1 MANLKDYKKQ
11 FLLNKLQE
19 NPQAKEILS
28 KGKDIG
34 FGDTFVPTYYGLLQ
48 DEHTSE
54 EDFKNRFGISK
65 QEAQQLW
72 DISKGIVQ
80 SSPDKSIYQSYI
92 DERKDKTQD
101 LGLEELE
108 LLKEAYSGLSSIG
121 TTTQSFN
128 KDSLND
134 ILKPMIASDIAK
146 ITKKDLN
153 QTPSHLNEIGEYV
166 ARSIIE
172 GNYDA
177 GFFANSLRDR
187 LGGNLNDYVDYA
199 RSFPKLYDLQSL
211 KNRVVSSNTTYDD
224 YSAEISPIDQLITAL
239 KEKGAT
245 DKEINDYLSQLPGE
259 LDKETE
265 RLMAGETS
273 RAISRYREEM
283 VPEAQKL
290 ANVRG
295 QLRSGAMEDYLTTAQ
310 VETMGGLENM
320 RGELMSFDLE
330 FIGNAAYQNKIR
342 QLMEADVDVKTALQN
357 ERTNVMT
364 QKNQAFTSA
373 QSELNRQQ
381 EQKLQEQRYQQ
392 QIKAQE
398 VQYRRQQE
406 EAEKAQRGQWYQ
418 TAANIAGTVVGTYA
432 GSKMGGGSTP
442 TSVN

>member
-108 LLKEAYSGLSSIG
+108 LLKEAYLGVGDTRSYGIDESKVRDTIFNYFSGSPYQLENTNNAMQYVLGKSLNVERPYKAALDKIKNRLSSG
-121 TTTQSFN
+121 EFN
-128 KDSLND
+128 FVSGGEEF
-134 ILKPMIASDIAK
+134 
-146 ITKKDLN
+146 
-153 QTPSHLNEIGEYV
+153 PS
-166 ARSIIE
+166 
-172 GNYDA
+172 
-177 GFFANSLRDR
+177 
-187 LGGNLNDYVDYA
+187 
-199 RSFPKLYDLQSL
+199 
-211 KNRVVSSNTTYDD
+211 
-224 YSAEISPIDQLITAL
+224 EISSIDQLITTL

-245 DKEINDYLSQLPGE
+245 DQEINDYLSQLPGE

-392 QIKAQE
+392 QLKAQE

-418 TAANIAGTVVGTYA
+418 TAANIAGTVIGTYA